1 MPILRLLV
9 VGYLIFMQSIFAFA
23 SDNKSLLT
31 EDIMASQICNGM
43 YAKDGKKSEIKLNVD
58 ELKSNFDGAIRLLIF
73 NWKEVDSVGLVGEDQ
88 QRHYICDYPEIEAD
102 FCSEEQYGLY
112 LVDENKPHKSVFSDF
127 INAKTLDS
135 PFVYP
140 VDETGLYCVFTA
152 PLEGA
157 KEMYTIS
164 VTWENYFGELDATEY
179 PHLFLNP
186 ALLILNVIVSIWWSL
201 IMFRYR
207 HDLLQVQKYISG
219 VVVLSLVCGF
229 ISSGYFFYANAN
241 GYSTASK
248 VFAFFLSIFQAA
260 RQSYFGFLV
269 LIVSLGYSIVV
280 PTLGSLL
287 RKCQILG
294 ALQFVALSFFL
305 TSLFVSPNNQE
316 SLVLMFAAPIFLFT
330 IFAMFFWIVLAL
342 NNTIQDL
349 RLRKQTVKAQMYT
362 RLWVVICFGIIAY
375 GAIVVTNAILIGI
388 NGQMNYYLKY
398 WKLLWFLD
406 YGYADIL
413 SFILMVTILYIWR
426 PTENNRR
433 FAMSEQVAQ
442 DVDEFEMTSSVSHES
457 LPIYQEQ
464 PGSEAQHG
472 TRSGNADEHQA
483 LFAVDD
489 ESDDDAP
496 YRVNESKQKPT

>member
-1 MPILRLLV
+1 MPILRLLL
-9 VGYLIFMQSIFAFA
+9 VGCLVCMQSILAYA

-43 YAKDGKKSEIKLNVD
+43 YAKDGSVSEIKLNVD
-58 ELKSNFDGAIRLLIF
+58 ELQSSFDGAIRLLIF
-73 NWKEVDSVGLVGEDQ
+73 NWKEVDAVGLVGEDKE
-88 QRHYICDYPEIEAD
+88 RHYICDYPEIEAD
-102 FCSEEQYGLY
+102 MCTEEQYGLY
-112 LVDENKPHKSVFSDF
+112 LVDDVKSHGSVFSDF
-127 INAKTLDS
+127 INAKAMDS

-140 VDETGLYCVFTA
+140 VVETGLYCVFTA

-186 ALLILNVIVSIWWSL
+186 VLLIMNVIVAIWWSFVML
-201 IMFRYR
+201 RYR
-207 HDLLQVQKYISG
+207 HDLLQIQKYISG
-219 VVVLSLVCGF
+219 VVALSLACGF

-241 GYSTASK
+241 GYTNSSK

-294 ALQFVALSFFL
+294 GLQFVALSFFL

-316 SLVLMFAAPIFLFT
+316 SFVLMFAAPIFLFT

-375 GAIVVTNAILIGI
+375 GAIVIANAVLIGI

-413 SFILMVTILYIWR
+413 SFFLMVTILYIWR

-457 LPIYQEQ
+457 LPMYQEQ
-464 PGSEAQHG
+464 SNSEAQHG
-472 TRSGNADEHQA
+472 ARTGNADEHQA

-489 ESDDDAP
+489 ESDDETS
-496 YRVNESKQKPT
+496 YRANEDKQKPV